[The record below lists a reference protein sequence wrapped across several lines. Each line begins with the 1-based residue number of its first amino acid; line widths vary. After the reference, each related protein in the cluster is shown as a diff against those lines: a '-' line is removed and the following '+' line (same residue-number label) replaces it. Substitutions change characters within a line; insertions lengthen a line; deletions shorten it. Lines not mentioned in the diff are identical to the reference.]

1 MQDSIIDTIKD
12 NFYPDKSTDEIENLI
27 KHFHFTSEILQA
39 GPSLFID
46 GLQGSIPAFL
56 KQFNDYTSIF
66 PTIEEATSFNYGK
79 FSLVLKEKAESLT
92 DNDEKRSNEL
102 IQDHLAELFRYEERQ
117 KCSSKEKEFLDFL
130 NNSGVYTPGKPII
143 DNKRDADLD
152 IYELL
157 SESEA
162 KKIDELYNANKTN
175 HSISSVK
182 IDIEKITPFIER
194 AQQIGEK
201 YDLGFLNVSLLDLID
216 TENLSKKLDD
226 IETAFSNFKN
236 RFHLE
241 NESVGYGRIGY
252 MFDKTL
258 LCSKGELAH
267 FSQFGYQSHYCGAIR
282 LKSNI
287 DHTREQTRIIDHE
300 YAHSIDMYLGKK
312 MGHDEY
318 FSELPYEEKIQN
330 PKALEALRKIIYS
343 VSDLENEYLSI
354 EEANQNAF
362 EFNKDMFKTLL
373 IHSFSVDEYAKLD
386 QKKINQVINNH
397 KDQVVKTFDA
407 ISWLSMENKK
417 EFNSNFLSD
426 FSDTNA
432 FANFYNIYKSVNG
445 QLSEEKFL
453 ASLEEP
459 LNIIKENIYDYNI
472 KRDLDTYTFFKN
484 PSDFAK
490 DIANVSINIKT
501 YTKES
506 SERLAWAVGGTD
518 KEDIIPGVL
527 QGFKDLCEAAN
538 IIVDN
543 TKILNKDA
551 LSKKLK
557 DLQQLKMPSYLYT
570 IKYDG

>member
-1 MQDSIIDTIKD
+1 MQDSILDTIKD
-12 NFYPDKSTDEIENLI
+12 NFYPDKSTDEIKNLI

-66 PTIEEATSFNYGK
+66 QTIEEATTLNYGK
-79 FSLVLKEKAESLT
+79 FSLILKQKSESLT
-92 DNDEKRSNEL
+92 DNDEKKSNEL
-102 IQDHLAELFRYEERQ
+102 IQNHLVELYRYEERE
-117 KCSSKEKEFLDFL
+117 KKPNKEKEFLDFL
-130 NNSGVYTPGKPII
+130 NKFGVYTPGKAII
-143 DNKRDADLD
+143 NNQRDADIKTSD
-152 IYELL
+152 LL
-157 SESEA
+157 SEYEA
-162 KKIDELYNANKTN
+162 KKIDEIYNSTKSA
-175 HSISSVK
+175 HSCPSVK
-182 IDIEKITPFIER
+182 IDIEKIAPFIER
-194 AQQIGEK
+194 SQQIGEK

-226 IETAFSNFKN
+226 IEIAFSNFKN

-267 FSQFGYQSHYCGAIR
+267 FSQFSYQSHYCGAIR

-287 DHTREQTRIIDHE
+287 DHTRQFTRIIDHE

-354 EEANQNAF
+354 DQANQNAF

-373 IHSFSVDEYAKLD
+373 IHSFSIDEYAKLD
-386 QKKINQVINNH
+386 QDKINQVINNNQ
-397 KDQVVKTFDA
+397 DTVVKIFDA

-426 FSDTNA
+426 FSETNA
-432 FANFYNIYKSVNG
+432 FANFYTLYKSING

-453 ASLEEP
+453 VSLEEP

-472 KRDLDTYTFFKN
+472 KRDLDTYTFFNN

-557 DLQQLKMPSYLYT
+557 DLQQLKMPGYLYT

>member
-1 MQDSIIDTIKD
+1 MQDSILDTIKQ
-12 NFYPDKSTDEIENLI
+12 NFYPDKSTDEIQNLI
-27 KHFHFTSEILQA
+27 NHFHFASEMLQA

-56 KQFNDYTSIF
+56 TQFNDYTSIF
-66 PTIEEATSFNYGK
+66 STIEEATSFNYGK
-79 FSLVLKEKAESLT
+79 FILVLKEKAESLT
-92 DNDEKRSNEL
+92 DKDEQKSNEL
-102 IQDHLAELFRYEERQ
+102 IQDNLTELFRYEEGQ
-117 KCSSKEKEFLDFL
+117 KCSNKEQEFLDFL
-130 NNSGVYTPGKPII
+130 NNFGVYTPGKPII
-143 DNKRDADLD
+143 DNKRDADMQISD
-152 IYELL
+152 LL

-162 KKIDELYNANKTN
+162 KKIDDIYNLHKSNR
-175 HSISSVK
+175 SISSVK

-216 TENLSKKLDD
+216 TEKLSKKLDD
-226 IETAFSNFKN
+226 IETSFSNFKN

-241 NESVGYGRIGY
+241 DTSVGYGRIGY

-267 FSQFGYQSHYCGAIR
+267 FSQFSHQSHYCGAIR
-282 LKSNI
+282 LKSNT
-287 DHTREQTRIIDHE
+287 DHTRQFTRIIDHE
-300 YAHSIDMYLGKK
+300 YAHSVDRYLGKK
-312 MGHDEY
+312 LGYREY
-318 FSELPYEEKIQN
+318 FSELPHEEKIRN

-354 EEANQNAF
+354 DEANKRAF

-386 QKKINQVINNH
+386 QDKINQVINNNQN
-397 KDQVVKTFDA
+397 QVVKTFDA

-445 QLSEEKFL
+445 QLSEENFL

-459 LNIIKENIYDYNI
+459 LNIIKDNIYDYNI
-472 KRDLDTYTFFKN
+472 KRDLDTYTFFNN

-538 IIVDN
+538 ITVDN
-543 TKILNKDA
+543 TKMLDKDA

-557 DLQQLKMPSYLYT
+557 DLQQLKMPRYLYT